1 MNMNTYLLLF
11 NGILLAVS
19 SIAGPLLLR
28 LYFIHGGKRIW
39 LSSCLETAGFPVLI
53 FPLWLSYFLRRR
65 GFIKGDED
73 EKPKKLFT
81 ITKPLFIASAVIG
94 LVTGLDDYLYTYGV
108 SLLPIST
115 ATIIMST
122 HLAFTAGFA
131 LVMVKQKFTSFS
143 VNAVVL
149 LTIGAI
155 LLGLHG
161 NGDKPVNE
169 SKKDYYLGF
178 LITIA
183 ASVFNGLMLPMVELM
198 YMKSKQTITYSLVIE
213 LQMVISGF
221 ATLFCTI
228 GMIADNDFKVIPRE
242 AREYGLGEIN
252 YYIVLVAGAITW
264 QMYFVGTIGV
274 IFCSTSLLAGVISVV
289 VLPLTEILSVVFY
302 HESFQAEK
310 GIALFL
316 SLWGFIS
323 YFWGELKANKKAKKQ
338 KSELEQDSSN
348 SP

>member
-1 MNMNTYLLLF
+1 MKMNTCLLWFNGLLLA
-11 NGILLAVS
+11 IS
-19 SIAGPLLLR
+19 SIGGPLLLR

-39 LSSCLETAGFPVLI
+39 LSSCLETAGFPVL
-53 FPLWLSYFLRRR
+53 FLPLLLAYFLKRR
-65 GFIKGDED
+65 GLIKGDEE
-73 EKPKKLFT
+73 EKPSKLFT
-81 ITKPLFIASAVIG
+81 ITRPLFIASAGIG
-94 LVTGLDDYLYTYGV
+94 LITGLDDYLYTYGV

-149 LTIGAI
+149 LTVGAI
-155 LLGLHG
+155 LLGLHS
-161 NGDKPVNE
+161 NGDRPANE
-169 SKKDYYLGF
+169 STKDYYLGF

-183 ASVFNGLMLPMVELM
+183 ASVFNGLMLPLVELM
-198 YMKSKQTITYSLVIE
+198 YMKSKQVITYSLVIE
-213 LQMVISGF
+213 LQIVISAF
-221 ATLFCTI
+221 ATLFCTV
-228 GMIADNDFKVIPRE
+228 GMIVDNDFKVIPRE
-242 AREYGLGEIN
+242 GREYGLGEVN
-252 YYIVLVAGAITW
+252 YYVVLVSSAIMW
-264 QMYFVGTIGV
+264 QMYFVGTVGV
-274 IFCSTSLLAGVISVV
+274 IFCSTSLLAGVIAVV

-302 HESFQAEK
+302 HESFKAEK

-323 YFWGELKANKKAKKQ
+323 YFWGELKGSRKAKKQ
-338 KSELEQDSSN
+338 ISELEQDSSN